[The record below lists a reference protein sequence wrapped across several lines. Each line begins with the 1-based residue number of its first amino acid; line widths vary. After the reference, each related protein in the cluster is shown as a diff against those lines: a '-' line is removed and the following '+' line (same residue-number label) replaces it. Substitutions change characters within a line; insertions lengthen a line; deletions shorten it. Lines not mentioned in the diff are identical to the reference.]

1 MGCAGSNSASNVVL
15 STGDDSN
22 GAYGIAI
29 DFDSQANVISGA
41 EQSKNPT
48 DDAYDGN
55 TLCGTNLWF
64 NQNHATSN
72 EPTCT
77 SE

>member
-1 MGCAGSNSASNVVL
+1 M
-15 STGDDSN
+15 DSN

-29 DFDSQANVISGA
+29 DLDSQANVISGA
-41 EQSKNPT
+41 EQSLNPT

-55 TLCGTNLWF
+55 VLCGTNLWF
-64 NQNHATSN
+64 NQNHTTSN